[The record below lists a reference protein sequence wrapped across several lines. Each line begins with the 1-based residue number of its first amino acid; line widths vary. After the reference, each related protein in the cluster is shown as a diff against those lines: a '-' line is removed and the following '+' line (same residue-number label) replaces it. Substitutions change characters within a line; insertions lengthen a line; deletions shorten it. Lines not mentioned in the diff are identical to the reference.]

1 MERDN
6 KLKPMLVEMMG
17 WFHNFCVNHNL
28 RYYAAG
34 GTMLGAIRHKGFI
47 PWDDDIDIVMPRTD
61 YEKLEQLMKNQVCKR
76 YLLETPNTDAKD
88 FFYTFSKLYDTET
101 TLIENTKYKIKR
113 GIYLDIFPL
122 DGMGNSEKESRKH
135 FRKIEKAN
143 NLLLSKIAGIRKGR
157 SFIKNTVVR
166 VFRVVPLNE
175 KKLLNKVVR
184 LCAEKDWDK
193 CAYGGNPVGAWR
205 FKEIMRKEIMG
216 TPTLYKFENIEIFGA
231 EMADEYLKHL
241 YGDWRK
247 LPPIEKRVSHH
258 DYILCDLNQSYLK
271 N

>member
-113 GIYLDIFPL
+113 GIYLDIFL
-122 DGMGNSEKESRKH
+122 
-135 FRKIEKAN
+135 
-143 NLLLSKIAGIRKGR
+143 
-157 SFIKNTVVR
+157 
-166 VFRVVPLNE
+166 
-175 KKLLNKVVR
+175 
-184 LCAEKDWDK
+184 
-193 CAYGGNPVGAWR
+193 
-205 FKEIMRKEIMG
+205 
-216 TPTLYKFENIEIFGA
+216 
-231 EMADEYLKHL
+231 
-241 YGDWRK
+241 
-247 LPPIEKRVSHH
+247 
-258 DYILCDLNQSYLK
+258 
-271 N
+271 